1 MAYSYLVP
9 GVTSLQPGYR
19 CTIKPIL
26 SMIQNFLVVTDAE
39 ISVWLDIF
47 CDGEKID
54 RQEKV
59 LSFRSGSIINDA
71 SLFFSWPQENHVWG
85 DRAGYIEFGYTSVEG
100 KPIFRTNLAAG
111 IYAIFSR
118 PGYKSFISD
127 LSHKYS
133 SPPTIQQIA
142 IHGRYID
149 GYSPVLLDRVK
160 NYGETIVLINPY
172 RRPIIAEIRSHD
184 GQTLPRIKILPQSA
198 ENVSLAP
205 FLLQGQDRWEGRI
218 QLTASNRLITFS
230 LKHLLSDP
238 SVLCDHEHLDPYRGD
253 ATHGPWF
260 QRLRSAIGTHLSENQ
275 LPKTIKKFLSP

>member
-1 MAYSYLVP
+1 MAYSYLIP

-26 SMIQNFLVVTDAE
+26 SMIESCLILPDAD

-47 CDGEKID
+47 CDGQKID

-59 LSFRSGSIINDA
+59 LSFRSGAVVTDKEP
-71 SLFFSWPQENHVWG
+71 FFSWPEK
-85 DRAGYIEFGYTSVEG
+85 GYFQGVRPGYLEFGYTSVDDRQ
-100 KPIFRTNLAAG
+100 IFRTNLASG

-118 PGYKSFISD
+118 PGYKGFISD

-133 SPPTIQQIA
+133 SPPTINQIA

-149 GYSPVLLDRVK
+149 GYPPVLLDRAK

-184 GQTLPRIKILPQSA
+184 GQLLPRIKISPQSA
-198 ENVSLAP
+198 ENISLAP
-205 FLLQGQDRWEGRI
+205 FLPQDKNRWEGRI

-230 LKHLLSDP
+230 LKHLLSEP
-238 SVLCDHEHLDPYRGD
+238 SVICDHEHLDPYRGE
-253 ATHGPWF
+253 ATYAPWSQYLRATIGAQLFRNPSLKLAKKLFF
-260 QRLRSAIGTHLSENQ
+260 Q
-275 LPKTIKKFLSP
+275 

>member
-1 MAYSYLVP
+1 MAYSYLIP

-26 SMIQNFLVVTDAE
+26 SMIESCL
-39 ISVWLDIF
+39 ISPNADISTWLDVF

-54 RQEKV
+54 RQEKI
-59 LSFRSGSIINDA
+59 LSFRSGAVTNDEE
-71 SLFFSWPQENHVWG
+71 LFFSWPQKDYIHG
-85 DRAGYIEFGYTSVEG
+85 GRPGYLEFGYTAADD

-118 PGYKSFISD
+118 PGYKGFISD

-133 SPPTIQQIA
+133 SPPTINQIA
-142 IHGRYID
+142 VHGRYID
-149 GYSPVLLDRVK
+149 GYPPVLLDRAK

-184 GQTLPRIKILPQSA
+184 NQLLPRIKIPPQSA

-205 FLLQGQDRWEGRI
+205 FLSQDKNRWDGRI

-230 LKHLLSDP
+230 LKHLFSDP
-238 SVLCDHEHLDPYRGD
+238 SVICDHEHLDPYRGES
-253 ATHGPWF
+253 TYVPWF
-260 QRLRSAIGTHLSENQ
+260 QYLRATIGTQFSRSPSLKSV
-275 LPKTIKKFLSP
+275 KKFFFQ